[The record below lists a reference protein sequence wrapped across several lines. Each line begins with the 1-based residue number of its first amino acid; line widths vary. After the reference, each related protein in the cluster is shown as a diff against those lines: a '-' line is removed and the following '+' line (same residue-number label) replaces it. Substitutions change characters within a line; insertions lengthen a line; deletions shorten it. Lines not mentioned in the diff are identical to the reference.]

1 VLQVLCFAC
10 EIIMT
15 MRLSFV
21 FHVFWCWACVD
32 AARMQTQA
40 QGGLEADAQGK
51 FGASCETLQTRL
63 RTRSKNLLD
72 FSNLHSGADN
82 MTVTASAFAVM
93 KVSAVMRVLRRAS
106 DCPWVVNGSHDD
118 IETVG
123 KVVHSLLAPNPC
135 APAAVAEL
143 QLLGTDGEEG
153 VMPLG
158 RAMSILMSDTCK
170 YEDQRQGSNE
180 FDEIADV
187 DNIEVEELVQDRV
200 EEMMETTGTGS
211 IVGQGSS
218 LVEQLDM
225 QRTRG
230 VLYLWKL
237 IGAIMFG
244 VVSILACGF
253 VGGFAGLIIGLFFGA
268 LLTEM
273 LHLHRDAP
281 LTYAFFGMSFGAL
294 SGAASCGAEFY
305 RVVANIRLNQ

>member
-1 VLQVLCFAC
+1 
-10 EIIMT
+10 
-15 MRLSFV
+15 
-21 FHVFWCWACVD
+21 
-32 AARMQTQA
+32 MQTQA

-106 DCPWVVNGSHDD
+106 DCPWVVDGSHDE

-123 KVVHSLLAPNPC
+123 KVVHSLLASNPC

-153 VMPLG
+153 AMPMA

-170 YEDQRQGSNE
+170 YEDQSQGSNE
-180 FDEIADV
+180 FDKIADV
-187 DNIEVEELVQDRV
+187 DNIEMEELVQDRV
-200 EEMMETTGTGS
+200 EEMIETTGTGS
-211 IVGQGSS
+211 LVGQGSS

-225 QRTRG
+225 QRTQG

-237 IGAIMFG
+237 IGAIMLG
-244 VVSILACGF
+244 VLAIMACGF
-253 VGGFAGLIIGLFFGA
+253 VGLYAGLIIGGMFGA
-268 LLTEM
+268 FLTGLLNLSDDIFWAGLLLGT
-273 LHLHRDAP
+273 P
-281 LTYAFFGMSFGAL
+281 LGGLT
-294 SGAASCGAEFY
+294 GAATCGTQFY
-305 RVVANIRLNQ
+305 YIVANIS